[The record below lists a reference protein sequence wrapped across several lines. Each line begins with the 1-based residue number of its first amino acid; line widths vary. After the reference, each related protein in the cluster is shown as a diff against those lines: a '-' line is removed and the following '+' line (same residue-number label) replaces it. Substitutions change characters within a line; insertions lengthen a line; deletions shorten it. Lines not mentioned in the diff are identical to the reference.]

1 MFPGVLTIQYFQ
13 SKLELLTGGSCTTMQ
28 LEVFDRD
35 DKPVCSLNDDNQL
48 LGAYPVDCGMRLHVV
63 DKFVLKNELESG
75 DIEKFELSDDQ
86 YSKKTD
92 TVRAFLLKNRLGN
105 LLLVRFDWIIHI
117 THSPGQYNEENK
129 QKKEKLEA
137 EEKAQAEKLICNSR
151 CKVTIPNTTARLGTI
166 KYVGKINGL
175 QGFWVGV
182 HYDEPLGKHN
192 GT

>member
-105 LLLVRFDWIIHI
+105 LLLVRFD
-117 THSPGQYNEENK
+117 
-129 QKKEKLEA
+129 
-137 EEKAQAEKLICNSR
+137 
-151 CKVTIPNTTARLGTI
+151 
-166 KYVGKINGL
+166 
-175 QGFWVGV
+175 
-182 HYDEPLGKHN
+182 
-192 GT
+192 